1 MNRHLLSLYLY
12 YGIYFTGLGFLTYA
26 PKYYGAI
33 GLTNAQIGLIS
44 AVPAFIAIFAQPLW
58 GMLSDRS
65 AYKKNTIV
73 FGILIAALC
82 SFAAERLCGHYGAL
96 LTALTLLSVFTLH
109 AVPVGSAISLEYTA
123 REGKK
128 FGPIRLT
135 GTVGYQLGILLIGLM
150 LSEQL
155 TGLYTVYGVVLLLSA
170 AAAALMPPVKGHQH
184 GEKRVSI
191 LALLGNR
198 QILCML
204 ALAFLVQT
212 MAQFYLSFFSKY
224 LGELG
229 MSNAVTGVITILSVI
244 LEIPFL
250 LVGDKLYK
258 KLPIFKWMWIG
269 LLLNALRFVGMSY
282 ARTPAAMIA
291 TLLPS
296 VFMLAS
302 FEFFPAIYLST
313 AVPKELAGTAQNVY
327 QTVTYGVARIAGA
340 MLGGTLADRIG
351 IDGVFFYGGVMLLFV
366 SAASFIPIWKKAR
379 S

>member
-12 YGIYFTGLGFLTYA
+12 YGVYFTGLGFMTYA

-44 AVPAFIAIFAQPLW
+44 AVPAFIAIFVQPLW

-65 AYKKNTIV
+65 AYKKNTII
-73 FGILIAALC
+73 FGILVAALC
-82 SFAAERLCGHYGAL
+82 AFAAERLSGHYAAL
-96 LTALTLLSVFTLH
+96 LTVLTLLSVFTLH

-135 GTVGYQLGILLIGLM
+135 GTVGYQVGILIIGQL
-150 LSEQL
+150 LSESL
-155 TGLYTVYGVVLLLSA
+155 RGLYTVYGAVLLLSA
-170 AAAALMPPVKGHQH
+170 LAAFMMPPVRGHQH
-184 GEKRVSI
+184 GEARVSVW
-191 LALLGNR
+191 ALFGDKR
-198 QILCML
+198 IVGML
-204 ALAFLVQT
+204 VLAFLVQT

-229 MSNAVTGVITILSVI
+229 MSNAVTGLITILSVF

-250 LVGDKLYK
+250 LVGDRLYK

-282 ARTPAAMIA
+282 ARTPLAMIV
-291 TLLPS
+291 TLLPC
-296 VFMLAS
+296 VFLLAS

-313 AVPKELAGTAQNVY
+313 AMPKELSGTAQNVY

-340 MLGGTLADRIG
+340 MLGGILADAIG
-351 IDGVFFYGGVMLLFV
+351 IDGVFFYGGMLLLIV
-366 SAASFIPIWKKAR
+366 SAATFFPIWRAKR
-379 S
+379 